1 MFVESN
7 RSSLAQMT
15 SGGEVKPIVVLLLL
29 KLMLVLYSQVS
40 LSSRRAVKSG
50 LEFTGP
56 EKEMKVDLQWIEIWR
71 LCATCMIII
80 D

>member
-7 RSSLAQMT
+7 RSSLAQVT

-40 LSSRRAVKSG
+40 LSSRRVVKSG

-71 LCATCMIII
+71 LCATCIIII